1 LSFDAE
7 AFFGG
12 KKNTRNNMRN
22 TPDMD
27 NFMGANFAGFS
38 VGGRRGNYD
47 DLNNNGFVDDLDFA
61 HPPKASG
68 KRTRQARLLGTDENN
83 VAFGL
88 QKFGNAV
95 GRSES
100 DLGRVNRTRRKNQKR
115 RLEAGVELAKRN
127 PKKYS
132 YQKAAERL
140 ESFEETDLRRKAG
153 VKSTRPY
160 LTSDRNLAGERVS
173 KAGSIIKNEIGYRV
187 SKSRLGKK
195 IKQLEES
202 RRIEKR
208 LDDPAEKAA
217 YQERLSNMRNQPKVY
232 RNVTRYKNDE
242 EVHILKRKPDRSD
255 LNDDE
260 RDRLR

>member
-1 LSFDAE
+1 MPFDAE

-12 KKNTRNNMRN
+12 KKHTRNNLRN

-27 NFMGANFAGFS
+27 NYMGMNSGFDF
-38 VGGRRGNYD
+38 GRGSYYND
-47 DLNNNGFVDDLDFA
+47 DMNNNGFVDAIDFA

-68 KRTRQARLLGTDENN
+68 KRTKQARLLGTDENN

-88 QKFGNAV
+88 QKFGNAI

-100 DLGRVNRTRRKNQKR
+100 DIGRVNRTRRKNQKR

-153 VKSTRPY
+153 VHGTRLTPQGSYSNVKSNVRGI
-160 LTSDRNLAGERVS
+160 AGD
-173 KAGSIIKNEIGYRV
+173 IKNEIGYRV
-187 SKSRLGKK
+187 SKHKMSKKANQLRQQSERRL
-195 IKQLEES
+195 EDPE
-202 RRIEKR
+202 EKR
-208 LDDPAEKAA
+208 AH
-217 YQERLSNMRNQPKVY
+217 QERLAKMYEQVPRHK
-232 RNVTRYKNDE
+232 E
-242 EVHILKRKPDRSD
+242 ESPED
-255 LNDDE
+255 
-260 RDRLR
+260 RDRHRALQKNLSNESRDELR